1 MQNAMVMHFKAD
13 VGLKRSS
20 AGYRKVS
27 VFALPGLSALFL
39 IEEMERAPAD
49 IMLRFITDLDL
60 IAILVW
66 RQKWR

>member
-1 MQNAMVMHFKAD
+1 MQNAMVMHFKAG
-13 VGLKRSS
+13 VGLKLSS
-20 AGYRKVS
+20 ACCMKTS
-27 VFALPGLSALFL
+27 VFALPELSALFL